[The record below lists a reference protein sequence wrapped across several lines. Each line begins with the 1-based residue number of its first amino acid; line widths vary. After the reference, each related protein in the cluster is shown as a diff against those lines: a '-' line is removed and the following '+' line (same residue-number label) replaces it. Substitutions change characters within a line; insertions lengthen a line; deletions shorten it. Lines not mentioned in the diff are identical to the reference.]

1 MKKIILTLMISILP
15 LLLPSQAG
23 AEQAA
28 NQLREDSAVLVFAS
42 MPTTDLTQDINLYIE
57 EAAEIEFPQLLQ
69 ESATRLQPLARTA
82 ANFGFSHSAYWVSL
96 KLHNPKTTDAA
107 LMIRQDYPLIDYVD
121 FWDQDLAGVWRATS
135 TGDRRVFD
143 ARAVGVRDFLFPV
156 TVPANSDK
164 TVYFRFKSDGPMNIG
179 LSIADTGHT
188 LSRVS
193 GEQLLFGAYYGGFLV
208 LVIYNLILFLAV
220 KDRAYIYYMVYVVS
234 YGLYMSVHNGFAFQ
248 YIWPNSPWLANQSLL
263 LLLGVS
269 LLFGLKFSRVVCSTQ
284 HWVPRTDRIAVV
296 LQVVTATLLLVTPFL
311 GYQDLIFA
319 YSLLTVLVCFC
330 ILLLGSLV
338 LLRGSVPARYFMV
351 AWATLLVSV
360 LIYMFKQ
367 FGFLPHNF
375 VTQNSFQMGSLL
387 EMVLLSL
394 ALSARVNEMQ
404 KLGYSDALTALANR
418 RHFDEVL
425 PREIDKA
432 KRTKKPLSLIVIDI
446 DNFKAVNDDH
456 GHTSGDEVIEE
467 LGRILR
473 KHVRRPTL
481 ACRYGGEEF
490 AVLVPNTG
498 MEQAGVLAE
507 RLRCLVKA
515 SPIKGLHVTISLG
528 VACCTEDALD
538 SPSALFEAADTA
550 LYQAKHEGKDRV
562 CFYQLPELAR
572 RTDEAQPATS

>member
-1 MKKIILTLMISILP
+1 MKKIIIS
-15 LLLPSQAG
+15 LLLVLMSVLCAPFVF
-23 AEQAA
+23 AA
-28 NQLREDSAVLVFAS
+28 DGVSDDESSVLVFAG

-57 EAAEIEFPQLLQ
+57 PAAQLEFNQLLPEAAE
-69 ESATRLQPLARTA
+69 RLKPLARSA
-82 ANFGFSHSAYWVSL
+82 ANFGFSHSAYWVSVQ
-96 KLHNPKTTDAA
+96 LHNPKSTDAA

-121 FWDQDLAGVWRATS
+121 FWQQDGSGVWRRIS
-135 TGDRRVFD
+135 TGDRRVFQS
-143 ARAVGVRDFLFPV
+143 RPVEVRDFLFPV
-156 TVPANSDK
+156 IVPANSDK

-179 LSIADTGHT
+179 LSVADTTHT
-188 LSRVS
+188 LSRIS

-220 KDRAYIYYMVYVVS
+220 KDRAYIYYMIYVVS
-234 YGLYMSVHNGFAFQ
+234 YGVYMSVHNGFSFQ

-263 LLLGVS
+263 LLLGLS

-284 HWVPRTDRIAVV
+284 HWVPRTDRMAVV

-311 GYQDLIFA
+311 GYQNLILA

-338 LLRGSVPARYFMV
+338 LWQGYVPARYFMV
-351 AWATLLVSV
+351 AWITLLISA

-375 VTQNSFQMGSLL
+375 FTQNSFQLGALV

-425 PREIDKA
+425 PQEIDKV
-432 KRTKKPLSLIVIDI
+432 KRSKKPLSLIVLDI
-446 DNFKAVNDDH
+446 DNFKCVNDVY
-456 GHTSGDEVIEE
+456 GHTRGDEVIEE

-473 KHVRRPTL
+473 KNVRRPSL

-490 AVLVPNTG
+490 AVLVPSTG
-498 MEQAGVLAE
+498 LEQAGVLAE
-507 RLRCLVKA
+507 RLRCLVQEF
-515 SPIKGLHVTISLG
+515 TIRDLNITVSLG
-528 VACCTEDALD
+528 VACCTEGSLD
-538 SPSALFEAADTA
+538 SPTALFEAADSA
-550 LYQAKHEGKDRV
+550 LYQAKSEGKNKV

-572 RTDEAQPATS
+572 RTDEPEALAQ

>member
-1 MKKIILTLMISILP
+1 MKRIIQTLLLSLLP
-15 LLLPSQAG
+15 LV
-23 AEQAA
+23 A
-28 NQLREDSAVLVFAS
+28 NLANADFALANEKEDSAVLVFAG

-57 EAAEIEFPQLLQ
+57 EAAELEFPQLQ
-69 ESATRLQPLARTA
+69 KESDLHLKPLARSA

-121 FWDQDLAGVWRATS
+121 FWDQDRAGVWRGTA
-135 TGDRRVFD
+135 TGDRRIFD
-143 ARAVGVRDFLFPV
+143 SRAVGVRDFLFPV

-234 YGLYMSVHNGFAFQ
+234 YGLYMSVHNGFSFQ

-284 HWVPRTDRIAVV
+284 HWVPRTDRMAVV
-296 LQVVTATLLLVTPFL
+296 LQVVTAALLLVTPFL

-330 ILLLGSLV
+330 ILLLGTLV

-425 PREIDKA
+425 PMEIEKA

-446 DNFKAVNDDH
+446 DNFKSVNDEH
-456 GHTSGDEVIEE
+456 GHASGDEVIEE

-498 MEQAGVLAE
+498 LTQAGILAE
-507 RLRCLVKA
+507 RLRCLVRE

-528 VACCTEDALD
+528 VACCSDAALD
-538 SPSALFEAADTA
+538 SPNALFEAADTA
-550 LYQAKHEGKDRV
+550 LYQAKNAGKDKV

-572 RTDEAQPATS
+572 RTEEAQSATL